1 MAAREFMCLL
11 YLELR
16 ELPVKWLYYSD
27 HDVQGAQIFTV
38 LKSGALAT
46 AYSSTHLTC
55 PKLEWAGP
63 TVKELMAH
71 HEAAFEPHSQDTN
84 ARTQHRKDIEAQ
96 IVAKKPTRTD
106 RSLLKGLRS
115 AGVLNDEPILA
126 SELELIIEGKGVRNL
141 FHYPT
146 LLIV

>member
-1 MAAREFMCLL
+1 MCLL

-16 ELPVKWLYYSD
+16 ALPIKWLYYSD

-46 AYSSTHLTC
+46 AYSSTQLTC

-63 TVKELMAH
+63 TVEQLMAH
-71 HEAAFEPHSQDTN
+71 HVAAFEPDSRNTETLTKHL
-84 ARTQHRKDIEAQ
+84 KDIKAQ
-96 IVAKKPTRTD
+96 IVAEPTRTD
-106 RSLLKGLRS
+106 HSLLKGMRS

-126 SELELIIEGKGVRNL
+126 SELELIIKGKGVRKLLRHSILL
-141 FHYPT
+141 F
-146 LLIV
+146 V